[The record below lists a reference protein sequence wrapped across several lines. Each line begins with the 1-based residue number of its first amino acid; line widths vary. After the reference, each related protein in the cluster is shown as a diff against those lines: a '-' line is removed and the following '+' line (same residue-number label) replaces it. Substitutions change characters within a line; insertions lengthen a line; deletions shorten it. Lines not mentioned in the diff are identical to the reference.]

1 LWIPVSKFHTFLHR
15 YHRMAS
21 NNDILTAASEY
32 VGALLHENLPAWS
45 VYHNYEHTLEVVE
58 ACEEIGKASKLS
70 KEELEVVLLAAWFH
84 DTGHVQQSAGHEE
97 KSVEIAE
104 TFLRD
109 HLYPE
114 QRIEAVTAAILT
126 TEVSAR
132 AKNLPQMVVRD
143 ADILHAGRKDFF
155 AKSQLLRMEEEKRN
169 GRVYT
174 DLDWLNL
181 NLDFLA
187 RCEFLTAYAR
197 SEYGPRRTK
206 NLLGL
211 REQIGAMERTIGE
224 EKVRLQK
231 KTNKEKEK
239 TEKET
244 RPDRGIETM
253 FRTVPTHH
261 LNLSSIA
268 DQKANIMLSSNA
280 LIISIVFGLLISK
293 LDTNP
298 HLMFPTFLLLAVCL
312 TAIVF
317 AILSTRPKVSSGTF
331 TREDITKKRVNL
343 LFFGNFHS
351 VPFEDFSWGMK
362 EMMNDRDY
370 LYGSMIQDLY
380 HLGKVLER
388 KYRYLRICYTV
399 FMYGLIASVIAFLIS
414 FLSTPGMKD

>member
-1 LWIPVSKFHTFLHR
+1 
-15 YHRMAS
+15 MAPTTE
-21 NNDILTAASEY
+21 ILTSASEY
-32 VGALLHENLPAWS
+32 VGALLHEKLPPWS

-70 KEELEVVLLAAWFH
+70 KEEIEVALLAAWFH
-84 DTGHVQQSAGHEE
+84 DTGHVEQSSGHEA
-97 KSVEIAE
+97 KSVSIAE
-104 TFLRD
+104 DFLRE

-114 QRIEAVTAAILT
+114 AKIEAVSAAILA

-132 AKNLPQMVVRD
+132 ARNPVQMVLRD

-169 GRVYT
+169 ARVYA

-187 RCEFLTAYAR
+187 RSEFLTAYAR

-211 REQIGAMERTIGE
+211 REQIREM
-224 EKVRLQK
+224 
-231 KTNKEKEK
+231 EK
-239 TEKET
+239 TLGTEQVKQQKRTDRDRDKSEKDA
-244 RPDRGIETM
+244 RPDRGIETI

-298 HLMFPTFLLLAVCL
+298 HLMIPTFILLAVCL

-317 AILSTRPKVSSGTF
+317 AILSTRPKVTSGTF
-331 TREDITKKRVNL
+331 TRDDIKKKRVNL

-351 VPFEDFSWGMK
+351 VSLEDFSWGMK
-362 EMMNDRDY
+362 EMMNDREY

-380 HLGKVLER
+380 YLGKVLER

-399 FMYGLIASVIAFLIS
+399 FMYGLIASVISFVIS
-414 FLSTPGMKD
+414 FLSTPGVRD